1 MQLKDFLHYPIALQ
15 KDELGM
21 FVVTCPSAPECIT
34 QGKTKEECID
44 MALDALLLL
53 ASGIGEF
60 GWVFPPSNGKEA
72 DLVVDIPPIL
82 ALKII
87 LRNAMVKA
95 KVKPSALAKKLGVS
109 PQSLNQTLSMSR
121 KSTKFDVLFQ
131 AFEALGLPLNVSC

>member
-1 MQLKDFLHYPIALQ
+1 
-15 KDELGM
+15 
-21 FVVTCPSAPECIT
+21 
-34 QGKTKEECID
+34 

-60 GWVFPPSNGKEA
+60 GWVFPSNGKEA